1 MRKPW
6 SMLLITSLASMP
18 LGVQARQSAD
28 SAQDHGSAVRK
39 TSKKPTN
46 ISGKVGSD
54 GKTFTADKD
63 NRIWIVGNPEALTG
77 TDGLHV
83 RVKAHLDLALSQMRI
98 VSVRAI
104 AGEQAGVKLD
114 DAAFRR

>member
-1 MRKPW
+1 MKKPC
-6 SMLLITSLASMP
+6 SILMITFLASMP
-18 LGVQARQSAD
+18 LGVQAKQNSD
-28 SAQDHGSAVRK
+28 SAHDGSSNVRK
-39 TSKKPTN
+39 TSKKATS

-63 NRIWIVGNPEALTG
+63 NKTWIVGNPEALTG
-77 TDGLHV
+77 TDGRHIQV
-83 RVKAHLDLALSQMRI
+83 RAHMDWAQSRIRI

-104 AGEQAGVKLD
+104 AEEPAGVRLH